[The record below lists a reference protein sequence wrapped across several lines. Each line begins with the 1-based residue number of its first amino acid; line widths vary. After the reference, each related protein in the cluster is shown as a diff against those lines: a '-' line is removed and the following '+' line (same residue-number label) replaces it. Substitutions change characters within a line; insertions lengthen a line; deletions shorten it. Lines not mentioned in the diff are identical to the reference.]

1 MAGSRQVPAVVWKV
15 LITLGLGG
23 ASYLITNVTEQAEIW
38 QITISVF
45 IGGAAL
51 IVQYLADLE
60 QQSAQHAKRVDELV
74 EDGFREL
81 GEVSSQLRDLKKS
94 PVTSDE
100 VKKILRNA
108 AQLKHDGPP
117 LLYAFVRA
125 QLRSTATLVGELRSG
140 KASYKGEDR
149 EWLLTLASHAFR
161 SIDAAS
167 TSVDQDFWNAD
178 LGIRYLR
185 AQQEAVRRGVKVRR
199 LFFLKRPGPNASQPK
214 MRAYARDRDRINA
227 LRQRQTNLG
236 IEVRVLELPEEPDN
250 EELVNNFVVFDEVIS
265 YEMQPE
271 ELNPSRIART
281 NLGLFTSAAECM
293 AKFDD
298 WWERGQ

>member
-1 MAGSRQVPAVVWKV
+1 MAGARQIPAVVWKI

-23 ASYLITNVTEQAEIW
+23 ASYLITNVTDQAQIW

-51 IVQYLADLE
+51 IVQYLAEFE
-60 QQSAQHAKRVDELV
+60 QQSAQHASRVEELV
-74 EDGFREL
+74 EAGFREL
-81 GEVSSQLRDLKKS
+81 GEVADQIRTLNKSQ
-94 PVTSDE
+94 VTSE
-100 VKKILRNA
+100 EIKQLLRNA
-108 AQLKHDGPP
+108 TQLKPEQPP

-125 QLRSTATLVGELRSG
+125 QLESTAKLVGELASG

-149 EWLLTLASHAFR
+149 DWLLTLASHAFT

-167 TSVDQDFWNAD
+167 TSVDQEFWNAD

-185 AQQEAVRRGVKVRR
+185 AQQEAVRRGVTVRR
-199 LFFLKRPGPNASQPK
+199 LFFLNRPLPNASQPK
-214 MRAYARDRDRINA
+214 QRAYARERDRINA
-227 LRQRQTNLG
+227 LRQRQGNLG
-236 IEVRVLELPEEPDN
+236 IHVRVLELPEEPDN
-250 EELVNNFVVFDEVIS
+250 EELVNNFVVFDKVIS

-271 ELNPSRIART
+271 ELNPSRIAKT

-293 AKFDD
+293 EKFED
-298 WWERGQ
+298 WWERGE